1 MGATKVLVVNLAR
14 EASKVVAKAALVEVK
29 VALAEAKVVLVE
41 VKVALVEVK
50 VALVEAK
57 VALVEAKAGLVVA
70 KVASEVVRVVSGA
83 KRDLA
88 EMAELESD
96 LSYSNRAN
104 PIALLGAMGFFMKL
118 GKAERQSSHRSK
130 WCVI

>member
-1 MGATKVLVVNLAR
+1 LVAV
-14 EASKVVAKAALVEVK
+14 KA
-29 VALAEAKVVLVE
+29 ALAEAKV
-41 VKVALVEVK
+41 ALVEAK

-104 PIALLGAMGFFMKL
+104 PIALLEAMGFFY
-118 GKAERQSSHRSK
+118 EIRQG
-130 WCVI
+130 

>member
-1 MGATKVLVVNLAR
+1 MGATKVLVVNLVR

-29 VALAEAKVVLVE
+29 VALAEA
-41 VKVALVEVK
+41 K

-104 PIALLGAMGFFMKL
+104 PIALLEAMGFFY
-118 GKAERQSSHRSK
+118 EIRQG
-130 WCVI
+130 

>member
-1 MGATKVLVVNLAR
+1 LVVVALGATKVLVVNLVR

-29 VALAEAKVVLVE
+29 VALAEA
-41 VKVALVEVK
+41 K

-104 PIALLGAMGFFMKL
+104 PIALLEAMGFFY
-118 GKAERQSSHRSK
+118 EIRQG
-130 WCVI
+130 

>member
-1 MGATKVLVVNLAR
+1 VVVALGATKVLVVNLAR
-14 EASKVVAKAALVEVK
+14 EASKVVAK
-29 VALAEAKVVLVE
+29 VALAEAKVVLAVA
-41 VKVALVEVK
+41 KVALAEAK

-104 PIALLGAMGFFMKL
+104 PIALLEAMGFFY
-118 GKAERQSSHRSK
+118 EIRQG
-130 WCVI
+130 

>member
-29 VALAEAKVVLVE
+29 VALVEAKAALAEAKV
-41 VKVALVEVK
+41 AL
-50 VALVEAK
+50 AEAK
-57 VALVEAKAGLVVA
+57 AGLVEAKAGLVVA

-130 WCVI
+130 WCGI